1 MAPLLERRHFRLE
14 GMHEIDYRPA
24 WKRSDPVIERDAEI
38 FWRRENALRPT
49 ANVTTSLSSL
59 CAAAYRSKE
68 LVATASVSAR
78 PIPNLR
84 CTLAMYRCFVAREM
98 RERGIATGLTIFS
111 RDLMEAWSSEHP
123 EEQIVG
129 LGAIIRSRLLVQ
141 NLDLA
146 VYPKTKLALVGYSRR
161 GLQIRVYW
169 FEHAR
174 ISKYWP
180 GFQLEDTDSDDADE
194 FENVI
199 KG

>member
-1 MAPLLERRHFRLE
+1 MPEVE
-14 GMHEIDYRPA
+14 YRPA

-38 FWRRENALRPT
+38 LWRCEKALRPT
-49 ANVTTSLSSL
+49 ANVTTNLSSL
-59 CAAAYRSKE
+59 CAAAYRGNE
-68 LVATASVSAR
+68 LVATALVSAR
-78 PIPNLR
+78 PISNLR
-84 CTLAMYRCFVAREM
+84 CRLAMYRCFVAREM

-111 RDLMEAWSSEHP
+111 RDLMEAWSREHP
-123 EEQIVG
+123 SEQILG
-129 LGAIIRSRLLVQ
+129 LGAIIRSRMLVQ
-141 NLDLA
+141 NLDMP

-161 GLQIRVYW
+161 GFQIRVYW

-199 KG
+199 EG